1 MTVERANNIVK
12 SLIGEDDFH
21 IFESSLTE
29 FYNIAQRQIAT
40 TVCPI
45 IKTVV
50 LEGGENTLPS
60 DLYRIRS
67 VSCSYQRQGDKIF
80 TEPKERFTLT
90 YLAYPKDV
98 SDKASVFETD
108 PEAQSALP
116 FYAAAQAVAADS
128 DMRRFNSFMDSYNNI
143 LENIAAQKKSVSV
156 RVVTL

>member
-1 MTVERANNIVK
+1 MTVQRANNIVK

-21 IFESSLTE
+21 IFEQSLTE
-29 FYNIAQRQIAT
+29 FYNVAQRQIAT

-50 LEGGENTLPS
+50 LEGGEVTLPP

-67 VSCSYQRQGDKIF
+67 VSCSYQRQGDTIF
-80 TEPKERFTLT
+80 TDAGQRFTLT

-98 SDKASVFETD
+98 TDKTSVFEIA

-143 LENIAAQKKSVSV
+143 LANIAAQDKQSIL